1 MRMEVN
7 VLDYAIR
14 GLLFMKCK
22 NGKWQLV
29 ALLSKS
35 LNEIEKNYEIHD
47 KEMLVVISIRL
58 TKFGPKFF
66 SCFLSF
72 YFPFLLYSILRTGV
86 RV

>member
-58 TKFGPKFF
+58 TKFGLKFF